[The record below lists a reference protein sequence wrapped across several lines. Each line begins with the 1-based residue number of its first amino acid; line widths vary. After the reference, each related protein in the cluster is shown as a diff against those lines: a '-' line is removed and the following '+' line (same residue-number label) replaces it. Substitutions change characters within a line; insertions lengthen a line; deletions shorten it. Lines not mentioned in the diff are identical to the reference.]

1 MGTVE
6 VRFFAAA
13 RAAAKTDQIAVGSA
27 TLQEILIS
35 CIATFPELGRVIPQC
50 SFLVDG
56 VANHDRDLVIKAGS
70 QIDVLPKFA
79 GG

>member
-1 MGTVE
+1 MDTVE

-13 RAAAKTDQIAVGSA
+13 RAAAKAEQIQVPAG
-27 TLQEILIS
+27 TLNQILANLKRS
-35 CIATFPELGRVIPQC
+35 EDLARVIPQC
-50 SFLVDG
+50 SFLVNA
-56 VANHDRDLVIKAGS
+56 VICHDYEAMITAGS

>member
-1 MGTVE
+1 METVE

-13 RAAAKTDQIAVGSA
+13 RAAAKTDQIYLDAA
-27 TLQEILIS
+27 TLQEILAT
-35 CIATFPELGRVIPQC
+35 CIANFPELGRVIPQC

-56 VANHDRDLVIKAGS
+56 VANHDRGMMINYGS

>member
-1 MGTVE
+1 METVE

-13 RAAAKTDQIAVGSA
+13 RAAAKTDQINLNSG
-27 TLQEILIS
+27 TLQEILTT
-35 CIATFPELGRVIPQC
+35 CHGNYPELGRVIPQC

-56 VANHDRDLVIKAGS
+56 VANHDLGLIIKEGS

>member
-1 MGTVE
+1 METVE

-13 RAAAKTDQIAVGSA
+13 RAAAKTDQIYLDAA
-27 TLQEILIS
+27 TLQEILTT
-35 CIATFPELGRVIPQC
+35 CIANFPELGRVIPQC

-56 VANHDRDLVIKAGS
+56 VANHDLGIFIKDGS

>member
-1 MGTVE
+1 METVE

-13 RAAAKTDQIAVGSA
+13 RAAAKTESLNLASA
-27 TLQEILIS
+27 TLQDILNK
-35 CIATFPELGRVIPQC
+35 CITTYPELERIIPQC
-50 SFLVDG
+50 SFLVNG
-56 VANHDRDLVIKAGS
+56 VANHDRELLIKAGS

>member
-1 MGTVE
+1 MDTVE

-13 RAAAKTDQIAVGSA
+13 RAAAKTDLMVVPAGNLNQILASIKTNADSA
-27 TLQEILIS
+27 RI
-35 CIATFPELGRVIPQC
+35 VPQC
-50 SFLVDG
+50 SFLVNA
-56 VANHDRDLVIKAGS
+56 VICHDYETEIAAGS